1 MKPGRLPAWW
11 GQRPVREKLM
21 LVVGGLGAL
30 AALTDTLLTAPLDKK
45 IRRTV
50 AETQALEKRLE
61 TARMGPQADAGQAAV
76 LREQEAMWRQ
86 RLLKAQDDA
95 AVLRQRVA
103 DSARLPETL
112 RAITATV
119 GAARLLEL
127 DLSSD
132 NDTAAAPPAV
142 AAAAAAPAM
151 AAAAAS
157 AAAGPPA
164 VARTGQTGGTVT
176 AGLPRLYRLPITL
189 KVSGS
194 YSELHTLL
202 TQFERHAEALQ
213 WSSLSLD
220 NAEWPAIQLT
230 LKAHVVSHS
239 PRWGASS

>member
-1 MKPGRLPAWW
+1 MKAGRLSAWW
-11 GQRPVREKLM
+11 GQRPLREKLM
-21 LVVGGLGAL
+21 LVVGGLGAM
-30 AALTDTLLTAPLDKK
+30 AALTDTLVTAPMDKK
-45 IRRTV
+45 LRRTV

-61 TARMGPQADAGQAAV
+61 TARMGPQADAGQAAA
-76 LREQEAMWRQ
+76 LREQEAMWRE
-86 RLLKAQDDA
+86 RLLKAQGDA

-132 NDTAAAPPAV
+132 NETAAAPS
-142 AAAAAAPAM
+142 AAPAV
-151 AAAAAS
+151 AAS
-157 AAAGPPA
+157 AAAGSPG
-164 VARTGQTGGTVT
+164 VALSGQTGGTVT

-213 WSSLSLD
+213 WSSLTLD
-220 NAEWPAIQLT
+220 NAEWPAIQMT

>member
-132 NDTAAAPPAV
+132 NDTAAA
-142 AAAAAAPAM
+142 
-151 AAAAAS
+151 S